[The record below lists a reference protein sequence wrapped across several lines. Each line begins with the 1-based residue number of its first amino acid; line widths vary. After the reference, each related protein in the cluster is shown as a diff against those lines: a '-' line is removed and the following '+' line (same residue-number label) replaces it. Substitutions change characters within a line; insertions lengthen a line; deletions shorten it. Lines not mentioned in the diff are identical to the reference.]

1 MKKKDLIKALEEFDD
16 DDFVVISVHDT
27 VAYEDLY
34 EFFVD
39 PIHMGI
45 DKEGNDRGHEIHLNL
60 IPHHKDLFE
69 HYDELPSNV
78 QEIINSF
85 SDEGNLY
92 AECER
97 LLQELRP
104 LGYEFDYDLS
114 GEPFNLRK
122 VN

>member
-1 MKKKDLIKALEEFDD
+1 MKKKDLIKALEEFGD

-34 EFFVD
+34 NFFVY

-60 IPHHKDLFE
+60 IPYQKDLFE

-85 SDEGNLY
+85 SDDDNLY

-122 VN
+122 VT